1 MFDLTIMKIP
11 QSKVNNPEQLLE
23 TQEIGQKLARLRIAR
38 AITQL
43 EAATRAGLSRNTAY
57 RLEKGDPGIAIG
69 QVIRYLHAIKPGST
83 IIDLLQENDPALAR
97 LQAAEKTQRVRPKN
111 LSDDERY
118 DF

>member
-1 MFDLTIMKIP
+1 MKIP
-11 QSKVNNPEQLLE
+11 QSKVSTPEQAIE
-23 TQEIGQKLARLRIAR
+23 AQEVGNKLARLRLAR

-69 QVIRYLHAIKPGST
+69 QVIRYLQAIKPGGT
-83 IIDLLQENDPALAR
+83 LLDLLQENDPALAR
-97 LQAAEKTQRVRPKN
+97 LQATEQTQRARPKH
-111 LSDDERY
+111 LSKDKLY